1 MNYNI
6 RKAKLEDEQA
16 VVSIY
21 NYFIENSFA
30 AYSNEKVGTKIFK
43 RYLSESIAFMIF
55 EVEKKFVGF
64 AYLRSYLR
72 FSNFNKSALVAYFI
86 LPEYTKKGFRTKILD
101 KLEEIAKS
109 KNIDNLIANISSG
122 NKQSL
127 NFHKKRGFIEC
138 GRFKKMGNKFGQDID
153 IIWVQKLLN
162 DAKLNLKISKI
173 STNSEAKLCAKLMS
187 GSEPWITLQ
196 RDYRS
201 SLDLFNNS
209 SKECY
214 IAYYGK
220 QFAGF
225 ILLDMKGAFAG
236 YIQSI
241 AVIPG
246 LRNQGIGRKL
256 LKFAENRVFKELSNV
271 FVCVSSFNTKAKKL
285 YLKLGYEIIGELRD
299 FIIKGHSE
307 ILMRKQRCPISDY

>member
-6 RKAKLEDEQA
+6 RKAKPEDEQT

-30 AYSNEKVGTKIFK
+30 AYSNEKVGTEIFDK
-43 RYLSESIAFMIF
+43 YFSESITFMIL
-55 EVEKKFVGF
+55 EVENKVVGF
-64 AYLRSYLR
+64 AYLQFYLR
-72 FSNFNKSALVAYFI
+72 FSNFNKSALVTYFI
-86 LPEYTKKGFRTKILD
+86 LPENTKKGFGTKILD

-109 KNIDNLIANISSG
+109 NNIDNLIANISSG

-153 IIWVQKLLN
+153 IIWVQKFLN
-162 DAKLNLKISKI
+162 DTKLNLEIKKI
-173 STNSEAKLCAKLMS
+173 STDSEAKLCAKLMS
-187 GSEPWITLQ
+187 ESEPWITLKRNYQ
-196 RDYRS
+196 K

-214 IAYYGK
+214 IAYYEK

-236 YIQSI
+236 YIQSV

-256 LKFAENRVFKELSNV
+256 LKLAEKRIFRELSNV
-271 FVCVSSFNTKAKKL
+271 FVCVSSFNPEAKKM
-285 YLKLGYEIIGELRD
+285 YLKLGYEIIGELKD
-299 FIIKGHSE
+299 FIINGHSE
-307 ILMRKQRCPISDY
+307 ILMRKQIEIAKE